1 MMRLRLIKCC
11 DSQQSLNDTSSF
23 HSKLTSMSFLTHTD
37 VCFFYLL
44 NGKKLDIE
52 VESGASRDDAT
63 SAAITTE
70 MK

>member
-1 MMRLRLIKCC
+1 
-11 DSQQSLNDTSSF
+11 
-23 HSKLTSMSFLTHTD
+23 MSFLTHTD

-63 SAAITTE
+63 SAAIATE
-70 MK
+70 MQRY

>member
-1 MMRLRLIKCC
+1 
-11 DSQQSLNDTSSF
+11 
-23 HSKLTSMSFLTHTD
+23 MSFLTHTD
-37 VCFFYLL
+37 VFFFYLL

-63 SAAITTE
+63 SAAIATE